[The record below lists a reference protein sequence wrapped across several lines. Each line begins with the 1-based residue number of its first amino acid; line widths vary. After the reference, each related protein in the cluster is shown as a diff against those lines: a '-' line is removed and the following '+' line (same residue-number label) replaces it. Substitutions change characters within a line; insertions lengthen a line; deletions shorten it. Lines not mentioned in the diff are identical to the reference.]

1 MHGSSGQRSWPSAE
15 ITSTLV
21 WAYNNRAREH
31 AAREDY
37 ASAIADFTAA
47 ISLASEYSI
56 ASFEL
61 ANPSYE
67 RGLIRF
73 ELGLVLQSAG
83 MVHRSDCGLR
93 SGAGGA
99 SCVAAR
105 ASRILLLPW
114 NFKEMMP
121 RAATTLKWPK
131 IGKH

>member
-1 MHGSSGQRSWPSAE
+1 MDGSGGQRSWPSAE

-56 ASFEL
+56 AS
-61 ANPSYE
+61 YE

-83 MVHRSDCGLR
+83 TVHGSDCRLR
-93 SGAGGA
+93 SGASEGG
-99 SCVAAR
+99 CVAAR

-114 NFKEMMP
+114 NFEEMMP
-121 RAATTLKWPK
+121 RTATTLKWPK